1 LANAR
6 PCQGTVAC
14 YELEAVFV
22 LREGEAGRPAAETPV
37 GQEYTQFLA
46 AKPTRTL
53 NATVPWEASGVAIM
67 LGATGPWKGPA

>member
-22 LREGEAGRPAAETPV
+22 LPEGEAGRPAAETPV
-37 GQEYTQFLA
+37 GQQYTQFLA
-46 AKPTRTL
+46 AKPTAHTQRYGAL
-53 NATVPWEASGVAIM
+53 GASGVAIM